1 MRIAGEQVTVNGWRD
16 PRRATD
22 HPPVGDG
29 PVEAGARIGRYVV
42 LGEHARGGVGRIL
55 RAMDLV
61 LDRPVA
67 IKQLLM
73 PGRDADARFRR
84 EARLTARLDHPSI
97 IPVYDAGRWPAGGRP
112 YYAMKMIEG
121 RSLRELIDQAGSLD
135 RRLPWLASVV
145 AAARAIDH
153 AHRRRILHRDLKPTN
168 VLVDTDG
175 ATIVI
180 DWGLAKDLA
189 EPGRAAAV
197 DLHDCAIDLEA
208 PPGRRPA
215 ESLAPEGPVDPRWA
229 PALELTVEGDVLGTP
244 SFMAPEQAL
253 GEEADERTD
262 VYALGAL
269 AYFVVTG
276 RAPHA
281 DDDPATLLLRAA
293 AGASPPV
300 RDRQPDAPAELAAL
314 FERAMSRDPSE
325 RHASAAELA
334 DDLERLLGRDLT
346 RSRQAARSRAW
357 RRLASR
363 RARSGRGAPVPA
375 VVDRLPGRAVEQVQ
389 KPLVDRHPHG
399 LAQRQ
404 LLRARDDRAELDPTV
419 ELEADH
425 GLAPLR
431 HQIDHAAR
439 HPAADRA
446 DRDVLRA
453 DADRRAR

>member
-1 MRIAGEQVTVNGWRD
+1 MRLAGEQVTVNGWRD
-16 PRRATD
+16 SRRAAD
-22 HPPVGDG
+22 HAPAGDG
-29 PVEAGARIGRYVV
+29 PVEAGARVGRYVV

-61 LDRPVA
+61 LDRQVA
-67 IKQLLM
+67 NKQLLV

-84 EARLTARLDHPSI
+84 EAQLTARLDHPSI
-97 IPVYDAGRWPAGGRP
+97 IPVYDAGRWPGGGRP

-121 RSLRELIDQAGSLD
+121 RSLRELIDQAGSID
-135 RRLPWLASVV
+135 RRLPWIASVV

-189 EPGRAAAV
+189 EPDRAPAGGRGGRP
-197 DLHDCAIDLEA
+197 IDVGA
-208 PPGRRPA
+208 TP
-215 ESLAPEGPVDPRWA
+215 

-269 AYFVVTG
+269 AYFVLTG

-281 DDDPATLLLRAA
+281 EDDPATLLLRAA

-300 RDRQPDAPAELAAL
+300 RERQRDAPEELAAIVDRAMARDPRERHAGAAELAA
-314 FERAMSRDPSE
+314 
-325 RHASAAELA
+325 
-334 DDLERLLGRDLT
+334 DLERVLGRGQI
-346 RSRQAARSRAW
+346 RSRQAARTRAW
-357 RRLASR
+357 RRLAAR
-363 RARSGRGAPVPA
+363 RAGSGRGAAVPA
-375 VVDRLPGRAVEQVQ
+375 VVDRLAGGAVEQV
-389 KPLVDRHPHG
+389 KEPLVDRHAHG
-399 LAQRQ
+399 LAQPQ

-419 ELEADH
+419 QLEADH
-425 GLAPLR
+425 GLAALR
-431 HQIDHAAR
+431 DQVDHAGR
-439 HPAADRA
+439 HAAADRA

-453 DADRRAR
+453 HADRRAR